1 MTTMLASEH
10 SFSLSVWLL
19 LTSAEVVY
27 IGAVRLPRRSFC
39 ILEENLCRRRDD
51 LSSKDSVVVFD
62 EYIIVVVVDVDGKD
76 DHTNI
81 QFNHSYQKS
90 T

>member
-1 MTTMLASEH
+1 MTTMWASEQ

-19 LTSAEVVY
+19 LSLRSAKVVY

-51 LSSKDSVVVFD
+51 LSSKDSVVLFD
-62 EYIIVVVVDVDGKD
+62 EYIIVVVVVVDGED
-76 DHTNI
+76 DHSNI
-81 QFNHSYQKS
+81 
-90 T
+90 